1 MKDLKIKPYQRLKLA
16 LKDEDDMTLSE
27 KASKNLDE
35 LLGIE
40 PKKKKK
46 AIWRKIA
53 LFFRKIDS
61 KIFRKS
67 NPMYNTTFHSRKK

>member
-1 MKDLKIKPYQRLKLA
+1 MEDLKITPYQRLKLA
-16 LKDEDDMTLSE
+16 LKEDNDMTLSD

-40 PKKKKK
+40 PEKKRIT
-46 AIWRKIA
+46 IWDKIVSI
-53 LFFRKIDS
+53 FNKIDS

-67 NPMYNTTFHSRKK
+67 NPMYNTKFHSRKK